1 MIESNWQK
9 HELYRKHY
17 IAMNPRDHVGFPHS
31 YYVRV
36 YYDVTIATAAKKITL
51 HEQNLPNSLLLTS
64 KLEHVVAHFYI

>member
-1 MIESNWQK
+1 
-9 HELYRKHY
+9 
-17 IAMNPRDHVGFPHS
+17 MNPRDHVGFPHS